1 MPHDRSALSD
11 QLGALLTQ
19 QRFNSVVVHNY
30 CRSAEHFLEY
40 LAQRDI
46 AVGAATPEHVSRPRW
61 PELPPA
67 SRSSASAAGGNPFL
81 VRESMSYC
89 AWCRN
94 DGRRSHR
101 LRARL
106 KPCADRYATSTRS
119 GCMCNAVSRK
129 CPSARS
135 SGGRHF
141 LSSYTA
147 RGAVDEL
154 AELNIRD
161 IDIYFEMR
169 AAGPRRRSLKDVAE
183 RLRSLMRFLH
193 RTGRIRV
200 DLAPGIIGPVLYAYE
215 SGEPGL
221 LDDPARAAQACGN
234 PNGGRP
240 NRGSSSSLKQ
250 K

>member
-11 QLGALLTQ
+11 QLRALLTQ

-46 AVGAATPEHVSRPRW
+46 AVGAATREHVSRPRW

-106 KPCADRYATSTRS
+106 KPGADRYATSTRS
-119 GCMCNAVSRK
+119 GCMCKAVSRK

-135 SGGRHF
+135 SGGRHSCPGTP
-141 LSSYTA
+141 LVAPSMNSRNWTSETSTSTSKCGPLA
-147 RGAVDEL
+147 RGE
-154 AELNIRD
+154 
-161 IDIYFEMR
+161 
-169 AAGPRRRSLKDVAE
+169 
-183 RLRSLMRFLH
+183 
-193 RTGRIRV
+193 
-200 DLAPGIIGPVLYAYE
+200 
-215 SGEPGL
+215 
-221 LDDPARAAQACGN
+221 
-234 PNGGRP
+234 
-240 NRGSSSSLKQ
+240 
-250 K
+250 